1 MLIRDVS
8 GKKLDIKG
16 GESDAKSL
24 QKQLGVEEWDDMW
37 IMVEGNQYLVSLEL
51 QDKEGLP
58 ITLTPNLQF
67 ESTFNS
73 TFFEVISSNLMKNEI
88 LIRVKDNDLVNNN
101 AVKSIVSSKL
111 LGDYKLTG
119 QREAILTSRVKI
131 IHATDLIILPPQ

>member
-1 MLIRDVS
+1 M
-8 GKKLDIKG
+8 
-16 GESDAKSL
+16 
-24 QKQLGVEEWDDMW
+24 EEWDDMW

-58 ITLTPNLQF
+58 IILTPNLQF

-73 TFFEVISSNLMKNEI
+73 TFFEVLSSNLMKNEI

-119 QREAILTSRVKI
+119 
-131 IHATDLIILPPQ
+131 